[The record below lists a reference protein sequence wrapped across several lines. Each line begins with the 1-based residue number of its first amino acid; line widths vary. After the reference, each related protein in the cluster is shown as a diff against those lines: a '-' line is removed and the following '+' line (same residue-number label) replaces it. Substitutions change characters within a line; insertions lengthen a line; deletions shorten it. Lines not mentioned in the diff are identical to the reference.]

1 MYAVITTGGKQYRVE
16 QGELLDVEKLVVEAG
31 QTIEFNEDL
40 GVAEGQKVEVQ
51 MRVIAKLTRKPG
63 EGFLR
68 TEGALAD
75 DEEWDAIMEEIHQAR
90 KLERRP
96 QIPDL
101 GEA

>member
-1 MYAVITTGGKQYRVE
+1 MTKTMHGIVHGRSI
-16 QGELLDVEKLVVEAG
+16 ELD
-31 QTIEFNEDL
+31 EDL
-40 GVAEGQKVEVQ
+40 GVADGQEVEVQ
-51 MRVIAKLTRKPG
+51 VTVISKKPRKPG

-75 DEEWDAIMEEIHQAR
+75 DTEWDAIMEEIYQAR

-101 GEA
+101 GEP

>member
-1 MYAVITTGGKQYRVE
+1 MTKTLHGKIHGR
-16 QGELLDVEKLVVEAG
+16 
-31 QTIEFNEDL
+31 TIELDEDP
-40 GVAEGQKVEVQ
+40 GVAEGQEVEVQ
-51 MRVIAKLTRKPG
+51 VKVIPKTPRTPG

-75 DEEWDAIMEEIHQAR
+75 DTEWDAIMEEIHQAR

-101 GEA
+101 VEP

>member
-1 MYAVITTGGKQYRVE
+1 MTKTLHGKVHGR
-16 QGELLDVEKLVVEAG
+16 
-31 QTIEFNEDL
+31 TIELDEDP
-40 GVAEGQKVEVQ
+40 GVAEGQEVEVQ
-51 MRVIAKLTRKPG
+51 VKVVPQTVQLTG

-75 DEEWDAIMEEIHQAR
+75 DAEWDEIMDEIYRNR

-101 GEA
+101 GSP